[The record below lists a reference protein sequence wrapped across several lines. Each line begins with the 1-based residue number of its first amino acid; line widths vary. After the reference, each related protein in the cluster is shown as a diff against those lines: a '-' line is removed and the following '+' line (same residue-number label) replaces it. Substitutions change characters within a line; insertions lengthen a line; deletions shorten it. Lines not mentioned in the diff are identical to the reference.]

1 MDLQQRD
8 DFDEDFSTEFGRR
21 LDNSNHEEADARDSR
36 LPSEGDTQESLLWGC
51 VPELAS
57 AEPAYLNRHDPRE
70 RGMLVSLHDTILE
83 NFPVLLR
90 RLAKGDRASVTTDGP
105 EDRSSQVCT
114 EPISFPIPDP
124 NTASQYASLQRA
136 FIRFDIWGRDFDVAS
151 GLLEKKLEH
160 SEDLREDIILVLLQ
174 LCDALY
180 QSKCTLRV
188 KTTNAHQR
196 LTWNRSSSSHEER
209 ICHISNGA
217 AEYSANS
224 RNCQVLRW
232 RG

>member
-1 MDLQQRD
+1 MILTKISPRNPVD
-8 DFDEDFSTEFGRR
+8 DSITRAMKKRMQGIVAFLPRAIHKSHSCG
-21 LDNSNHEEADARDSR
+21 ADK
-36 LPSEGDTQESLLWGC
+36 
-51 VPELAS
+51 
-57 AEPAYLNRHDPRE
+57 HDPRE

-114 EPISFPIPDP
+114 EPISFPVSDP

-180 QSKCTLRV
+180 QSKCSLRM
-188 KTTNAHQR
+188 KTANAHQR